1 METNRYECDK
11 CNRIFN
17 RQERLNKHIKR
28 GCNYTTCKTCNKTFR
43 DSRRLQQHQS
53 VHTPSVSKRECDSCG
68 KKFHLIKQLENH
80 RKNANPKKCVHCGK
94 VVCHRS
100 ELERHIR
107 TIHFGS
113 GSCGEIEHTAD
124 LDIPVLPETG
134 FEKTEEYLEEIDKH
148 INEIRDSRSE
158 EEFHIFL
165 NKQLTP
171 SFTYKDLKDILDD
184 IAHER
189 GTIFKVNLGFGFML
203 YSTIEER
210 FRYFFPSSN
219 TFLFDRAVTISKRR
233 EITNLMERI
242 VDLNLT
248 ENYYMKR
255 PSSGWI
261 LAGLPN
267 LSLQIFFLGNKPLG

>member
-1 METNRYECDK
+1 METNKYVCDK
-11 CNRIFN
+11 CNKTFD
-17 RQERLNKHIKR
+17 RQERLNKHIKK
-28 GCNYTTCKTCNKTFR
+28 GCNSTTCKICNKKFR
-43 DSRRLQQHQS
+43 DSRRLHQHQS
-53 VHTPSVSKRECDSCG
+53 IHTPSVSKRECNSCG

-80 RKNANPKKCVHCGK
+80 RKNANPEKCMHCAK

-113 GSCGEIEHTAD
+113 GSCGEIEHTSD

-171 SFTYKDLKDILDD
+171 SFTYKDLKDLVDD
-184 IAHER
+184 ITHER

-203 YSTIEER
+203 YNTIEKS

-219 TFLFDRAVTISKRR
+219 TFLFDRAVTISKRG
-233 EITNLMERI
+233 EIANLMERI

-267 LSLQIFFLGNKPLG
+267 LSLKIFFLGNIPLG